1 MSARPRDLTPDN
13 AGRRTPSPRR
23 DAAQLQRIHVAVAE
37 RLSNDGAR
45 YTNTRRT
52 IVEIL
57 ARARQPLTVE
67 QLRSLSGAPLS
78 SVYRTVAVLEDAA
91 LVHRFTNN
99 NSEFARF
106 ELAEDLMGHHHH
118 LACASCGTMTDFK
131 LPDHIE
137 ADLDRA
143 LSLLAKKQ
151 HFTVDQHRLDI
162 IGTCATCSDDTP
174 AGTTGV

>member
-1 MSARPRDLTPDN
+1 MSARPRDFTPDN
-13 AGRRTPSPRR
+13 YVRRAGSPRR
-23 DAAQLQRIHVAVAE
+23 DAAQLQKIHVAVAE
-37 RLSNDGAR
+37 RLSRNGAR

-52 IVEIL
+52 VVEIL

-67 QLRSLSGAPLS
+67 QLRGLSAAPLS
-78 SVYRTVAVLEDAA
+78 SVYRTVAVLEEAE

-118 LACASCGTMTDFK
+118 LACATCGTMTDVI
-131 LPDHIE
+131 LPDRIE

-143 LSLLAKKQ
+143 LALLAKKQ
-151 HFTVDQHRLDI
+151 HFIVDEHRLDI
-162 IGTCATCSDDTP
+162 IGTCSTCSDDAP
-174 AGTTGV
+174 PRGQ